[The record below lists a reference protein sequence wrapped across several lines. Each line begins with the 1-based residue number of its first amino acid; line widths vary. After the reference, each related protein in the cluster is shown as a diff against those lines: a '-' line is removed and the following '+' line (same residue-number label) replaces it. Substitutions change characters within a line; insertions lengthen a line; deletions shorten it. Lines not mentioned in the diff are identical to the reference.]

1 MGHQTSQSVTMQ
13 TVFFI
18 TAAILL
24 LGSSCV
30 SAVSFQ
36 RHISEGQISAFKGD
50 AVVAECEG
58 DFVPRH
64 AMNAHGGVQI

>member
-1 MGHQTSQSVTMQ
+1 MH

-30 SAVSFQ
+30 SGVSFK
-36 RHISEGQISAFKGD
+36 RHLFEWQISAFKWG
-50 AVVAECEG
+50 AEMTECED
-58 DFVPRH
+58 DFIPVND
-64 AMNAHGGVQI
+64 MNAKGGVQI